1 MGILFYAGST
11 GLSLYR
17 KKAGFRLDI
26 YNIRWLY
33 TVILTVVQLI
43 TGSPMPA
50 LLSAKNLTVSAVS
63 VLLCFFV
70 CLTNTATAVDLPK
83 DPEAI
88 SWNLS
93 AMVVTYDEKRD
104 LFIAEENVVITGG
117 KTRLEADY
125 VEFSNTTK
133 DALAQGNVRLISGG
147 DVISCNA
154 MEINLAT
161 QMGFIHKGTIFI
173 QKNHFYIHGENIR
186 KTGRVTYTAQKGSIT
201 SCDGDTPD
209 WKITG
214 KDVRVTIE
222 GYGFASHA
230 TLWAKNM
237 PALYAPFLTFP
248 VKTKRQTGF
257 LFPRVS
263 SSDRLGFVYEQPF
276 FWALS
281 PSNDATLY
289 AGYLSD
295 RGPKIAGEYR
305 YLSDARSK
313 GLWRLG
319 YLSDDK
325 TDDGTDAT
333 KNYRFNTTPLR
344 TNTDRYWLRMKTDQ
358 ALPNG
363 FFAKLDLDVVSDAD
377 YLLEF
382 KEGLTGYDDT
392 NQIFQ
397 EQFGRDLDEYD
408 DTLRKN
414 SLVIDRT
421 WSQHLLVGKAFW
433 YDDVI
438 ARRASTR
445 DTTLQTL
452 PGLEFDAV
460 RQQIG
465 TTDAYYSFRSQFTS
479 FFRQDTV
486 NTAATNRADA
496 KVNGQRLDLNPRF
509 FYPVKLVK
517 AVAFQPFIGLRATA
531 YHTENFVDN
540 SGDADSLRFRGIY
553 DLGGEL
559 STRLNRVFTLNT
571 EFADK
576 MQHQVTPGLGYQF
589 IPRVDQED
597 LPYFDFLDD
606 IKEQNKLTW
615 SLMNRFT
622 ARKNISRPDGTPEN
636 RYRELGWI
644 KFFQDYDFNNERD
657 GDDADGRPWSD
668 IQMEARI
675 FPFSFLA
682 LRTDLA
688 WSPYNY
694 EFSTFNID
702 ATVTD
707 KRGDS
712 VTTSYRYT
720 EDKAESWYTRFNARI
735 TPALSA
741 YYSFE
746 LNLVREETIES
757 RAGIILNEAC
767 WAMGLELKGSDNDK
781 SVAVMITLK
790 GIGEVNIQ

>member
-1 MGILFYAGST
+1 
-11 GLSLYR
+11 
-17 KKAGFRLDI
+17 
-26 YNIRWLY
+26 
-33 TVILTVVQLI
+33 
-43 TGSPMPA
+43 MPA
-50 LLSAKNLTVSAVS
+50 LLSAKNLTVSAAS

-70 CLTNTATAVDLPK
+70 CLTGTAAAVDLPK
-83 DPEAI
+83 DPETI

-161 QMGFIHKGTIFI
+161 QTGFIHKGTIFV

-222 GYGFASHA
+222 GYGFARHA

-257 LFPRVS
+257 LFPRAA
-263 SSDRLGFVYEQPF
+263 SSDRLGVVYEQPF
-276 FWALS
+276 FWSIS
-281 PSNDATLY
+281 PSTDATLY

-313 GLWRLG
+313 GLWRLDF
-319 YLSDDK
+319 LSDDK

-333 KNYRFNTTPLR
+333 KDYRFNTTPLR

-358 ALPNG
+358 ALPND

-382 KEGLTGYDDT
+382 KDGLTGYDDT
-392 NQIFQ
+392 NKMFQ
-397 EQFGRDLDEYD
+397 NQFGRDLDEYD
-408 DTLRKN
+408 DTIRKN
-414 SLVIDRT
+414 SLIINRT
-421 WSQHLLVGKAFW
+421 WSQHLLVGNALW

-438 ARRASTR
+438 ARRGSTR

-452 PGLEFDAV
+452 PGLGFDAV

-465 TTDAYYSFRSQFTS
+465 ATDAYYSFRSQFTS

-486 NTAATNRADA
+486 NTAATTRADA

-509 FYPVKLVK
+509 FYPVKLGK
-517 AVAFQPFIGLRATA
+517 AVAFQPFIGLRATT
-531 YHTENFVDN
+531 YHTDSFVDITGDDENF
-540 SGDADSLRFRGIY
+540 RFRGMY
-553 DLGGEL
+553 DVGGDL
-559 STRLNRVFTLNT
+559 STRLNRVFTVNSG
-571 EFADK
+571 FAEK
-576 MQHQVTPGLGYQF
+576 IQHQVIPALGYRF
-589 IPRVDQED
+589 LPRVDQED
-597 LPYFDFLDD
+597 LPFFDSIDD
-606 IKEQNKLTW
+606 IKEENRLSW
-615 SLMNRFT
+615 SLLNRFT
-622 ARKNISRPDGTPEN
+622 AKKTVAGPDKTVEN
-636 RYRELGWI
+636 RYQELGWI
-644 KFFQDYDFNNERD
+644 KLYQDYDIKNERE

-668 IQMEARI
+668 INLEARI
-675 FPFSFLA
+675 FPFSFLT
-682 LRTDLA
+682 LNTELA
-688 WSPYNY
+688 WSPYSY
-694 EFSTFNID
+694 DFSTFNID

-707 KRGDS
+707 KRGDA
-712 VTTSYRYT
+712 VTTAYRYT
-720 EDKAESWYTRFNARI
+720 ENTAEYWYTRFTARI

-746 LNLVREETIES
+746 LDLARENTIET
-757 RAGIILNEAC
+757 RTGIILDEAC
-767 WAMGLELKGSDNDK
+767 WTMGLEFKESDLDRGIAFM
-781 SVAVMITLK
+781 VTLK
-790 GIGEVNIQ
+790 GIGEFSTQ